1 MKTVFLICYF
11 FGNMAYMLFCGFAFL
26 RREGVGA
33 VPSHLQTSHA
43 QQNKR
48 SEVRLITWEVLKSDI

>member
-1 MKTVFLICYF
+1 MLRFWKYGLYAFLR
-11 FGNMAYMLFCGFAFL
+11 FCFL

-33 VPSHLQTSHA
+33 VPAHLQTSHA